1 MFHFKLPNKQTH
13 TQRGAA
19 AQQPNSRSSDATPTP
34 LLCTLYAALSHLHS
48 TKPPKCLWQLHE
60 KGVLLIGCC
69 AFSWQTCDQA
79 YLCVCLCVH
88 LCRCMCVFIG
98 LSGEPGQSVR
108 CSNGGFKDK
117 CCGEFPGCLLT
128 TPPPTLP
135 PLPLPSSTIP
145 GTQRDRKAHK

>member
-13 TQRGAA
+13 TERRCGTTTKFSLQWCNTNTTAV
-19 AQQPNSRSSDATPTP
+19 
-34 LLCTLYAALSHLHS
+34 YAALSHLHS

-88 LCRCMCVFIG
+88 LCRCVCVFIG

-117 CCGEFPGCLLT
+117 RCGEFPGCLLT
-128 TPPPTLP
+128 NPPTLP

-145 GTQRDRKAHK
+145 TAGTQRDRKGHK